1 MSPQFVAVSYTHLD
15 VYKRQVYV
23 ISNEEEK
30 MEIREMLSESRA
42 EFSRQYNIP
51 VRTLE
56 NWESGKSSCPEY
68 VRQLLEKAV
77 REDVMSQ

>member
-1 MSPQFVAVSYTHLD
+1 MAEHNG
-15 VYKRQVYV
+15 KVYV

-56 NWESGKSSCPEY
+56 NWESGKSSSPEY

>member
-1 MSPQFVAVSYTHLD
+1 
-15 VYKRQVYV
+15 
-23 ISNEEEK
+23 

-42 EFSRQYNIP
+42 EFSSQYNIP

>member
-1 MSPQFVAVSYTHLD
+1 MAEHNG
-15 VYKRQVYV
+15 KVYV

-51 VRTLE
+51 VRTWKTG
-56 NWESGKSSCPEY
+56 NP
-68 VRQLLEKAV
+68 VRAAV
-77 REDVMSQ
+77 LNMFVSFLKKL

>member
-1 MSPQFVAVSYTHLD
+1 MAEHNGK
-15 VYKRQVYV
+15 VYE

>member
-1 MSPQFVAVSYTHLD
+1 MAEHNG
-15 VYKRQVYV
+15 KVYV

-56 NWESGKSSCPEY
+56 NCESGKSSCPEY

>member
-1 MSPQFVAVSYTHLD
+1 MAEHNG
-15 VYKRQVYV
+15 KVYV
-23 ISNEEEK
+23 ISN
-30 MEIREMLSESRA
+30 EMLSESRA

>member
-1 MSPQFVAVSYTHLD
+1 MTDSFGGAQWQS
-15 VYKRQVYV
+15 
-23 ISNEEEK
+23 ICNINEEEK

-68 VRQLLEKAV
+68 VRSLLEKL
-77 REDVMSQ
+77 

>member
-1 MSPQFVAVSYTHLD
+1 MAEHNG
-15 VYKRQVYV
+15 KVYV

-30 MEIREMLSESRA
+30 MEIREM
-42 EFSRQYNIP
+42 YNIP

>member
-1 MSPQFVAVSYTHLD
+1 MAEHNG
-15 VYKRQVYV
+15 KVYV

-56 NWESGKSSCPEY
+56 NWESGKSCPEY

>member
-1 MSPQFVAVSYTHLD
+1 
-15 VYKRQVYV
+15 
-23 ISNEEEK
+23 

-77 REDVMSQ
+77 REDVMSVSYTHLTLPTKLEV

>member
-1 MSPQFVAVSYTHLD
+1 MAEHNG
-15 VYKRQVYV
+15 KVYV

-68 VRQLLEKAV
+68 VRQLFEKAV